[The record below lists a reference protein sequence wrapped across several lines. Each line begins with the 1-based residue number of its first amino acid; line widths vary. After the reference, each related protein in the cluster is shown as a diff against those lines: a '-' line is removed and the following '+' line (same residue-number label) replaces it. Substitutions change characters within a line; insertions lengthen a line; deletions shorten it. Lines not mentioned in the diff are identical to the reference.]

1 MILNE
6 KQRKAVRTDARF
18 LFLLAGAGTGKTRV
32 ITERIRY
39 LIEHDTD
46 PSRILAITF
55 TRKATLEMRE
65 RTDNPD
71 VHIHT
76 FHQFAYGYLSDKG
89 HTLYDENKGPFTK
102 EQILSFSIYKNGLF
116 KGLRPR
122 GFRAYQRYLG
132 AHDLIDYDDILI
144 EFDRLL
150 ERQRITLDLDHIFID
165 EFQDTNDLQY
175 AVLRKMIGK
184 NTAVFAV
191 GDPDQSIYRFR
202 GARENIILRF
212 VSDYRA
218 KQETLDLNYR
228 SDQAIIRHAN
238 RLIAH
243 NRRTFKKALVS
254 ESSKDGSV
262 RSFHY
267 HDPEEE
273 ARALTGKIRVFLRQG
288 VRPEEIAV
296 LYRTHARSYELQFE
310 LLKEDVMFQEY
321 EEWDHVYKE
330 GVQLLTIHRAKGL
343 EFDVVFIIGLEAG
356 FFPNNR
362 ENRLSEEEE
371 ERRLMFVAMTR
382 ARQALYL
389 SWTRHDWTGRRKKAS
404 LFLVES
410 GVKRSE

>member
-1 MILNE
+1 MTLNE
-6 KQRKAVRTDARF
+6 KQKKAVRTDARF

-39 LIEHDTD
+39 LIEHGTE

-55 TRKATLEMRE
+55 TRKATYEMRE
-65 RTDNPD
+65 RTRHPD
-71 VHIHT
+71 VRIHT
-76 FHQFAYGYLSDKG
+76 FHALAYGYVSDQG
-89 HTLYDENKGPFTK
+89 QRLYDETKGPFTK
-102 EQILSFSIYKNGLF
+102 KQTLSFSIYKNGLF

-122 GFRAYQRYLG
+122 GFKAYQRYLN

-150 ERQRITLDLDHIFID
+150 EQRKITIDFDHIFID

-175 AVLRKMIGK
+175 AVLHKMIEK
-184 NTAVFAV
+184 HTLVFAV

-202 GARENIILRF
+202 GANENIILRF

-228 SDQAIIRHAN
+228 SDRAILEHAN

-254 ESSKDGSV
+254 NRFKEGSV
-262 RSFHY
+262 EGLCY
-267 HDPEEE
+267 PNPEEE
-273 ARALTGKIRVFLRQG
+273 ACDIVKRVRHLIREGLRA
-288 VRPEEIAV
+288 EEIAV
-296 LYRTHARSYELQFE
+296 LYRTHGRSYELQFE
-310 LLKEDVMFQEY
+310 LLKEDIVFQEY
-321 EEWDHVYKE
+321 EEKDHMNKE
-330 GVQLLTIHRAKGL
+330 GIQLLTIHRAKGL
-343 EFDVVFIIGLEAG
+343 EFDVVFVIGLEAG
-356 FFPNNR
+356 HFPGMR
-362 ENRLSEEEE
+362 ENRRSEQEE

-382 ARQALYL
+382 ARHVLYL
-389 SWTRHDWTGRRKKAS
+389 SRTRTDWSGQRKKAS

-410 GVKRSE
+410 GVKASE

>member
-18 LFLLAGAGTGKTRV
+18 LFLLAGAGTGKTHV
-32 ITERIRY
+32 ITERIRS
-39 LIEHDTD
+39 LIEHGAD

-76 FHQFAYGYLSDKG
+76 FHQFAYGYLSNKERR
-89 HTLYDENKGPFTK
+89 LYDETKSPFSK
-102 EQILSFSIYKNGLF
+102 EQLLSFSIYKNGLF
-116 KGLRPR
+116 RGLRPR
-122 GFRAYQRYLG
+122 GFKAYQR
-132 AHDLIDYDDILI
+132 DLQQHHLMDYDDLLL

-150 ERQRITLDLDHIFID
+150 KEKRVTLDLDYIFID

-175 AVLRKMIGK
+175 AVLKKMIGK
-184 NTAVFAV
+184 DTAVFAV

-202 GARENIILRF
+202 GASENIILRF
-212 VSDYRA
+212 VQDYRA

-228 SDQAIIRHAN
+228 SDQAIIEHAN

-243 NRRTFKKALVS
+243 NRRSFKKTLAS
-254 ESSKDGSV
+254 ESSKEGTV
-262 RSFHY
+262 LSFCY

-273 ARALTGKIRVFLRQG
+273 AQALTNRIRFLIRQG
-288 VRPEEIAV
+288 VQAEEIAV
-296 LYRTHARSYELQFE
+296 LYRTHGRSYELQFE
-310 LLKEDVMFQEY
+310 LLKEDLMFQEH
-321 EEWDHVYKE
+321 EETDHMYKE

-343 EFDVVFIIGLEAG
+343 EFDVVFIIGLEAD

-410 GVKRSE
+410 GVKAGE